1 MLFIFLYVLVNNTPN
16 EVNMSLYISLYR
28 SQRGYVFVHRAV
40 FIDSTARWPFISK
53 TLEHS
58 HLYVYISSNN
68 HVSCYRVTYIPGGWG
83 VDKCLLAS
91 ESKCPGFKSWLGH
104 GVMSLGKTFIAI
116 FLCRPGVVLTGCGL
130 RKGIFG
136 KHCCK
141 SPNWKA
147 KRKKIK

>member
-68 HVSCYRVTYIPGGWG
+68 HVSCYRVTYIPGGG
-83 VDKCLLAS
+83 GGQVLIGLRV
-91 ESKCPGFKSWLGH
+91 E
-104 GVMSLGKTFIAI
+104 MSRIQITTGPWRNVLGKDIYCNFPMPTP
-116 FLCRPGVVLTGCGL
+116 CRIDRLWFEERYL
-130 RKGIFG
+130 LQ
-136 KHCCK
+136 
-141 SPNWKA
+141 A
-147 KRKKIK
+147 LL